1 MFLPAIQEMLA
12 AVAVIACLAFVAG
25 QMVAVRRARASG
37 QRLASL
43 SVYYGWYCGL
53 GAALPALLVGLTGW
67 ILPISQLALQIALPL
82 TALAG
87 AIFTFARIRPA
98 LQTQSRVE
106 DLIHGLLVASGSVAV
121 LITVGILLSLIFETI
136 TFFSSPGVS
145 ISEFFFGLEWSAQ
158 TSASFGAVPL
168 FFGTFFVAAIA
179 ILVAAPVGFLSAIY
193 MAEYATPRQRRLIK
207 PVLEILAG
215 IPTVVYGFFAI
226 LIVAPLVRML
236 GESLNLFLERI
247 TGYPDLI
254 AAQPKSALAAG
265 LVMGIMIIPFISSL
279 SDDVIRTVPVKLKNG
294 ALGIGATRS
303 EVMKD
308 IVLPAAF
315 PGLMAALLL
324 AVSRAIGE
332 TMIVVMAAGERANLT
347 LNPFE
352 DVTTVTVQIVAL
364 LTGDPEFNSPRT
376 LSAFALGALLFAI
389 TLIFN
394 MVAQWVVDRQ
404 KRRYAGI

>member
-87 AIFTFARIRPA
+87 AIFTFARIRPG

-404 KRRYAGI
+404 KSRYAGI

>member
-87 AIFTFARIRPA
+87 AIFTFARIRPG

-121 LITVGILLSLIFETI
+121 LITVGILLSLIFEII

-145 ISEFFFGLEWSAQ
+145 ISEFLFGLEWSAQ

-226 LIVAPLVRML
+226 LIVAPLVRIL

-404 KRRYAGI
+404 KSRYAGI